1 MEDLPLSFGDIVG
14 ACDRLSEHVH
24 RTRLASSRLLDERV
38 GPHVVLKCE
47 NEQRTGSFK
56 IRGALNRMLQL
67 SGHDRARGVVAASSG
82 NHAQGVALAAAITGS
97 AATVFMPADAPLSK
111 IAATRSYGAR
121 VELYDRRRMMPAS
134 LLEAFAAETGAT
146 AIPPFDDPAVMA
158 GQGTMALELL
168 ADSGPLDAVVV
179 PLGGGGLLSGIATV
193 VRVVSPRT
201 LVFGVEPADGDDW
214 IRSLAVGRPV
224 VIDPP
229 RTIADGARTRQPGA
243 LTFRVVSRLADGVVT
258 VSDDELRDAVRF
270 LALTMKLVAEPT
282 GALGVAALLA
292 GRVPVARGSRVA
304 AVVTGGNV
312 DPEML
317 AAILVGAPSEVP
329 G

>member
-14 ACDRLSEHVH
+14 ACDRLSEHIH

-38 GPHVVLKCE
+38 GAHVVLECE

-56 IRGALNRMLQL
+56 IRGAPNRMLQL
-67 SGHDRARGVVAASSG
+67 SDHDRARGVVAASSG
-82 NHAQGVALAAAITGS
+82 NHAQGVALAAATTGS
-97 AATVFMPADAPLSK
+97 AATVLMPADAPLSK

-146 AIPPFDDPAVMA
+146 VIPPFDDPAVMA

-179 PLGGGGLLSGIATV
+179 PLGGGGFLSGIATV
-193 VRVVSPRT
+193 VRVLSPRT
-201 LVFGVEPADGDDW
+201 LEFGVVPADGDDW

-292 GRVPVARGSRVA
+292 GRVPVDRGSRVA

>member
-1 MEDLPLSFGDIVG
+1 MEDLPLSFADIVD
-14 ACDRLSEHVH
+14 ACDRLSGHVH

-38 GPHVVLKCE
+38 GAHVVLKCE

-67 SGHDRARGVVAASSG
+67 SGQVRARGVVAASSG
-82 NHAQGVALAAAITGS
+82 NHAQGVALAASITGTT
-97 AATVFMPADAPLSK
+97 ATVFMPTDAPLSK

-121 VELYDRRRMMPAS
+121 VELYDRRPIMPAS
-134 LLEAFAAETGAT
+134 LVEAFAAATGAT
-146 AIPPFDDPAVMA
+146 AIPPFDDRAVMA
-158 GQGTMALELL
+158 GQGTLALELL

-193 VRVVSPRT
+193 VRVLSPRT
-201 LVFGVEPADGDDW
+201 LLYGVEPADGDDW
-214 IRSLAVGRPV
+214 VRSLAVGRPV
-224 VIDPP
+224 LIDPP

-258 VSDDELRDAVRF
+258 VTDDELRHAVRF
-270 LALTMKLVAEPT
+270 LAQTMKLVAEPT
-282 GALGVAALLA
+282 GALAVAALLA
-292 GRVPVARGSRVA
+292 GRVPVARGGRIA
-304 AVVTGGNV
+304 AVVSGGNV

-317 AAILVGAPSEVP
+317 AAILAGAPSEVA